1 MKMQKMQMILAVL
14 MATQAQAQYPTD
26 SHETVVVQSAPRPKP
41 VARYDEA
48 TNAVVEES
56 PGSRNPIVIL
66 NKNSGYQDTR
76 QAVVQEQP
84 VTIVEANPL
93 SDSRAEAMRKRRQGL
108 EVNTEQKIVEKLEE
122 ARMEDEKARAERLFG
137 SGFDSGRT
145 EQTTPVYTQPAPAPV
160 VVAAPPVVQGIS
172 EEDKA
177 SLRSEIREAITDA
190 KKETN
195 ESESQDTYFIGA
207 LVGMSEYPDAVNV
220 KGNVATGLSLG
231 MTTADRVVVEGTFL
245 YSDYEVDD
253 YTSPFP
259 YKDMSQY
266 NFTAALK
273 YQFLSGKL
281 RPYAGGVVGYTYRK
295 ATNRYNAGSGGYYGG
310 GGYGGGY
317 GPGVNPND
325 LDGTSNAFD
334 MGATAGLDLQITDS
348 FAIGGDVRYMTNVS
362 YRRESSVPNFW
373 GQPAGHSAV
382 EELDYYTVMLGG
394 KFTF

>member
-1 MKMQKMQMILAVL
+1 MKVQMILLAVL
-14 MATQAQAQYPTD
+14 MGTQAEAQYPAD
-26 SHETVVVQSAPRPKP
+26 SQGAVVVQSTPRPSRT
-41 VARYDEA
+41 VRYDEEA
-48 TNAVVEES
+48 NAVVEDS
-56 PGSRNPIVIL
+56 PNSRNPIVIL

-122 ARMEDEKARAERLFG
+122 ARMEDEKERAERLFG
-137 SGFDSGRT
+137 NGFESGRT
-145 EQTTPVYTQPAPAPV
+145 EPAAPVYAPPAPPV
-160 VVAAPPVVQGIS
+160 VVAAPAPVQGIS

-177 SLRSEIREAITDA
+177 ALRSEIREAITDS
-190 KKETN
+190 KKT
-195 ESESQDTYFIGA
+195 SEPQDTYFIGA

-220 KGNVATGLSLG
+220 KGNVATGLSVG
-231 MTTADRVVVEGTFL
+231 MTTSDRIVVEGTFL

-266 NFTAALK
+266 NFTTALK
-273 YQFLSGKL
+273 YQFLPGKL
-281 RPYAGGVVGYTYRK
+281 RPFAGGVVGYTYRK
-295 ATNRYNAGSGGYYGG
+295 ATNRYNPGTGGYYG

-317 GPGVNPND
+317 GSGYGTNPSN
-325 LDGTSNAFD
+325 LEGTSNAFD
-334 MGATAGLDLQITDS
+334 MGVTAGLDLQITDS
-348 FAIGGDVRYMTNVS
+348 FVIGGDVRYMTNVS

-373 GQPAGHSAV
+373 GQSAGHSPV